1 MTGGQPADPACAQEP
16 RCTDGYERLRL
27 QAVRPAGGAD
37 RCGLAILVRQGV
49 AGWLRSLAE
58 LPPAPATAQ
67 SATAPAA
74 QEAEM
79 IDILL
84 AIASHHIQ
92 QSTPCTTPIA
102 R

>member
-1 MTGGQPADPACAQEP
+1 MTGCQPADPACAQEP

-58 LPPAPATAQ
+58 LPPEVATEWWNC
-67 SATAPAA
+67 T
-74 QEAEM
+74 M
-79 IDILL
+79 W
-84 AIASHHIQ
+84 
-92 QSTPCTTPIA
+92 TPFPMRPSVA
-102 R
+102 Y

>member
-1 MTGGQPADPACAQEP
+1 MTASQPADPAGAQEP
-16 RCTDGYERLRL
+16 HCTDSYERLRL

-49 AGWLRSLAE
+49 AAWLRNLAE
-58 LPPAPATAQ
+58 LSPAPAKAESAAAPLAQ
-67 SATAPAA
+67 
-74 QEAEM
+74 QAEM

-84 AIASHHIQ
+84 AITSHHIQ
-92 QSTPCTTPIA
+92 ESPPCTTPIA

>member
-1 MTGGQPADPACAQEP
+1 MTARPASDPAGAREP

-27 QAVRPAGGAD
+27 QAVRPGAGPD

-49 AGWLRSLAE
+49 AAWLRSCAE
-58 LPPAPATAQ
+58 LPPAPAAPRPG
-67 SATAPAA
+67 TAPAA
-74 QEAEM
+74 QETEM

-84 AIASHHIQ
+84 AIARQHIQ
-92 QSTPCTTPIA
+92 EGTACTYPIA